1 MFVQLIIIIT
11 VVKKVC
17 CNKHFLFLGVLLW
30 EHFQSIISIQHVPRA
45 VQHNWSGNRIL
56 QNRLILEQL
65 NRDQAFTKHMYF
77 DRTAE
82 HWRGFHKTDLTET
95 TEQGTGFLKTG
106 GTWNSWTENRFSQNN
121 SIQFKKNVLRYH
133 NCTAIHRK
141 TSFFFFT
148 NFLFR
153 FTY

>member
-1 MFVQLIIIIT
+1 MFEIKLNIVCT
-11 VVKKVC
+11 VNNNNVVKKVC

-45 VQHNWSGNRIL
+45 VQHNWTGNRIL

-82 HWRGFHKTDLTET
+82 HGRGFHKTDLTET

-106 GTWNSWTENRFSQNN
+106 GTWNSWTDSYQQNCK
-121 SIQFKKNVLRYH
+121 FL
-133 NCTAIHRK
+133 CTFAEACNLVGIE
-141 TSFFFFT
+141 
-148 NFLFR
+148 
-153 FTY
+153 